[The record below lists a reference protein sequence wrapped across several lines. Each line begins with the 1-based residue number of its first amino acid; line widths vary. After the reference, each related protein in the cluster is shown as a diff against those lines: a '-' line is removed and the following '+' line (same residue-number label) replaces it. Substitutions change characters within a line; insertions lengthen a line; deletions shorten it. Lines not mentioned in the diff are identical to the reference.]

1 MGLRQALHC
10 KINYH
15 LLSKPL
21 FLAYLVRKQEK
32 GDDMS
37 NRQAISIRGGKRL
50 EGEIAVQGAK
60 NSALPILAAAVL
72 CKSQVTLYNCPRLTD
87 CDAAMR
93 ILTALGCSC
102 KREGNAVSINPSV
115 ITSTEIPSGLMREM
129 RSSVIFSGALL
140 GREKRCRISLPG
152 GCEIG
157 ARPIDFHISA
167 FKKMGVTVKDEHGY
181 LNCKADKL
189 CGGKITLPL
198 PSVGATENIMLA
210 AVLADGVT
218 EIHNAAREP
227 EIVDLAEFLVKCGAR
242 INGAG
247 TGLIIIRGVTELHGC
262 DYTVMPDRIAAA
274 TYLCCGAVTRGEL
287 LLTKADYSG
296 LEPILSVLE
305 QIGCSIYS
313 FGTDSIYLNARK
325 SLKSPPMIRT
335 AAHPGFPTDAQPVLM
350 ALCSAVEGTTI
361 FVETIFENR
370 YRHVSELMR
379 LGAKINV
386 EGRVAVV
393 EGVERLSGAE
403 LMATDLRGGAAMIVG
418 GLYAEGVT
426 KIGNAAYIYRGYEN
440 IEENLRSV
448 GADIKP
454 L

>member
-1 MGLRQALHC
+1 
-10 KINYH
+10 
-15 LLSKPL
+15 
-21 FLAYLVRKQEK
+21 
-32 GDDMS
+32 MS
-37 NRQAISIRGGKRL
+37 DRQAISIRGGKRL

-72 CKSQVTLYNCPRLTD
+72 CKSAVTLYNCPRLTD

-93 ILTALGCSC
+93 IITALGCGC
-102 KREGNAVSINPSV
+102 KREGNAVTINPSV
-115 ITSTEIPSGLMREM
+115 ITTAEIPSGLMREM

-140 GREKRCRISLPG
+140 GRERKCRLSLPG

-157 ARPIDFHISA
+157 ARPIDFHIAA

-181 LNCKADKL
+181 LICKADKL
-189 CGGKITLPL
+189 CGAKITLPL

-210 AVLADGVT
+210 AVLADGTT

-227 EIVDLAEFLVKCGAR
+227 EIVDLAAFLVKCGAK

-247 TGLIIIRGVTELHGC
+247 SHLMVIEGVKELHGC

-274 TYLCCGAVTRGEL
+274 TYLCCGAITRGEL
-287 LLTKADYSG
+287 LLTRADYAG
-296 LEPILSVLE
+296 LEPVLSVLE
-305 QIGCSIYS
+305 QTGCSIYS
-313 FGTDSIYLNARK
+313 FGEDSVYLNARK
-325 SLKSPPMIRT
+325 TLKSPPMIRT

-350 ALCSAVEGTTI
+350 ALCSAIKGTTI

-370 YRHVSELMR
+370 YRHVSELTR

-393 EGVERLSGAE
+393 EGVDRLSGAE
-403 LMATDLRGGAAMIVG
+403 LMATDLRGGAAMITAA
-418 GLYAEGVT
+418 LFAEGVT
-426 KIGNAAYIYRGYEN
+426 RVGNAGYIYRGYED
-440 IEENLRSV
+440 IEQKLRSV
-448 GADIKP
+448 GADIKA